1 MGSEWILGRLA
12 AGVNWMRLAKDR
24 DWGRAVVSAVMNLR
38 VLEPRSFKTMMSFGL
53 QRIDVTSVAPTQ
65 F

>member
-1 MGSEWILGRLA
+1 
-12 AGVNWMRLAKDR
+12 
-24 DWGRAVVSAVMNLR
+24 MNLR